1 MEVFMS
7 DVIGK
12 TIGDILAETGKGIVQ
27 IMTERAIEKYGSKQA
42 TLLAPII
49 SQYGPI
55 FAAMTSDQL
64 WAWLETATKGD
75 QFKAFSEIASRL
87 SNSELFT
94 EWTTNNAKTDT
105 LNTQNAQNV
114 DWNSGALATILKA
127 LVMLAT
133 SLVLL

>member
-1 MEVFMS
+1 MS
-7 DVIGK
+7 DTLGK
-12 TIGDILAETGKGIVQ
+12 TIGEILAETGKEIIAV
-27 IMTERAIEKYGSKQA
+27 MTERAIEKYGSKQA
-42 TLLAPII
+42 TLLGPII

-55 FAAMTSDQL
+55 FAAMTSEQV

-87 SNSELFT
+87 SNAELLT
-94 EWTTNNAKTDT
+94 EMAANNAKMQTQ
-105 LNTQNAQNV
+105 NIQNAQNV
-114 DWNSGALATILKA
+114 EWQSGALATILKA